1 MANLPAEIPTISPET
16 LARFGVSRA
25 SERSKFFRRLW
36 RLKGGL
42 AGAIVTLI
50 IILIGILAP
59 MLTPHDPLTGYM
71 LDRLKPPIFLG
82 GTTKYILG
90 SDQLGRDVLSRLIL
104 GTRVSL
110 EAGMSSTLL
119 AAIVG
124 VALGLLAG
132 YFSGVI
138 DWLISSLVNVM
149 LAFPFVLLALAVIAA
164 LGPNFRNLIIVMALT
179 AWPIYTRVVRA
190 QIRSIREQEFV
201 TAARVVGAT
210 HLRIMLRHG
219 LPNVVNGIIV
229 IASLQVAQLII
240 LESFLSFL
248 GVGVQ
253 PPTPSWGNMLGNSRT
268 YMFDRW
274 WLAALPGMAIF
285 VTTLAINL
293 MGDGLRDLIDPHSR
307 NTI

>member
-1 MANLPAEIPTISPET
+1 MAKVPAEVPTINAET
-16 LARFGVSRA
+16 LALFGTARA
-25 SERSKFFRRLW
+25 SERRKFFRRLW
-36 RLKGGL
+36 RLKAGL
-42 AGAIVTLI
+42 AGAAVTLI
-50 IILIGILAP
+50 IILIGVFAP
-59 MLTPHDPLTGYM
+59 VLTPHDPLTGYM

-110 EAGMSSTLL
+110 EAGMSSTLI
-119 AAIVG
+119 AAIFG

-138 DWLISSLVNVM
+138 DWLISSLVNIM

-210 HLRIMLRHG
+210 HARIMLRHG

-274 WLAALPGMAIF
+274 WLAAFPGIAIF
-285 VTTLAINL
+285 ITTLAINL

>member
-1 MANLPAEIPTISPET
+1 MANLPVGVPTIKSET
-16 LARFGVSRA
+16 LALFGTARA
-25 SERSKFFRRLW
+25 SERRKFLRRLW
-36 RLKGGL
+36 HLKAGL
-42 AGAIVTLI
+42 AGAAVTLI

-59 MLTPHDPLTGYM
+59 VLTPHDPLTGYM

-110 EAGMSSTLL
+110 EAGMSSTLI
-119 AAIVG
+119 AAVVG

-132 YFSGVI
+132 YFSGAI

-274 WLAALPGMAIF
+274 WLATFPGVAIF